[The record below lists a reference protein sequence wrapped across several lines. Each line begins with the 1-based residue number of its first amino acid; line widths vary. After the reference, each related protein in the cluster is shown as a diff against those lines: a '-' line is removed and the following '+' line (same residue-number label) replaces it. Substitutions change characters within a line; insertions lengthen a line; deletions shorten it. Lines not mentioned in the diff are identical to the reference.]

1 MRTLILLLMIVV
13 GTGAML
19 YCRVN
24 LGMSWEQMT
33 AAIEGLLPR
42 MLAISAVVA
51 GLAATLGYIARRD
64 RAE

>member
-1 MRTLILLLMIVV
+1 MRTLILLLMIAA

-24 LGMSWEQMT
+24 LGMSWDQMS
-33 AAIEGLLPR
+33 ASIEGLLPR
-42 MLAISAVVA
+42 MLVIAVVVGA
-51 GLAATLGYIARRD
+51 LAATLKFIARSD